1 MAAVGGP
8 VHGVDLRKV
17 ALECSARL
25 HANSWESIGLV
36 LCNLTDYGQ
45 GVSNCSEIQLNGRQ

>member
-1 MAAVGGP
+1 MAAVGRP

-17 ALECSARL
+17 ALECSAWL

-36 LCNLTDYGQ
+36 LRNLTDYGQ
-45 GVSNCSEIQLNGRQ
+45 GVSNCSGNRTR